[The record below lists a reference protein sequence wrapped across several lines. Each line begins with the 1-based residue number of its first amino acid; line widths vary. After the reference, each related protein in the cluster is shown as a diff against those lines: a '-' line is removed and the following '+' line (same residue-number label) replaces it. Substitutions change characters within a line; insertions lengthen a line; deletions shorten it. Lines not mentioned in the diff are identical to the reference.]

1 MRWSNK
7 WGVPHLHRLV
17 QAVEG
22 VGAVRVQGAEV
33 LPHHRRD
40 PREGVR
46 HIQNALK
53 STSFFKNPI
62 FLNRTLGL

>member
-7 WGVPHLHRLV
+7 WEVPHLHRLV
-17 QAVEG
+17 LAVEG
-22 VGAVRVQGAEV
+22 EGAVRVQGAEV

-40 PREGVR
+40 PREVVH

-53 STSFFKNPI
+53 A
-62 FLNRTLGL
+62 